1 MTATIKTA
9 ATSKQVREPTHELSE
24 DELNAVAGG
33 WFNLGGS
40 TTTTTNKKQA
50 EALKGFQQALQELP

>member
-1 MTATIKTA
+1 MTTTIKTA

-33 WFNLGGS
+33 LL
-40 TTTTTNKKQA
+40 K
-50 EALKGFQQALQELP
+50 ALETFGKALQKAGQI